1 MTPAPKT
8 VRPGTGTRNAMS
20 HLLVFSDDPEQAM
33 EVVGA
38 LQAEGYPTTQ
48 IALSAEAVLT
58 LARDK
63 PALAILVARGDEFA
77 ESGESIVLAKAIEM
91 GTPVLV
97 VVDAQTALVAAGER
111 LAEADDW
118 IFRGALGAELAAR
131 VARLL
136 KRGGSTAP
144 EAKPGPSLLIDSQF
158 FALVVHDL
166 RTPLNVIGLSLR
178 MISQA
183 IPKGDADLDE
193 DLRFVEENFKQI
205 ERMLTQLSE
214 YYRLF
219 EKEEPIKATEFN
231 PLRLVEDL
239 VEDLATKPAVKR
251 STVVVDAGPS
261 CPAEVALDPSRARLA
276 IQYALVNANAASNGG
291 PIRLTMRGGPDRW
304 VTEVAIDHPAP
315 SSVHSVVLSPRSF
328 ERLCG
333 FAAERR
339 GMDLAIAARVS
350 ELFGGSARLDV
361 IENQGSTVLLDWPAR
376 LADS

>member
-1 MTPAPKT
+1 MPPAET
-8 VRPGTGTRNAMS
+8 VRQATGICNAMS
-20 HLLVFSDDPEQAM
+20 HLMIFGHAPGLSAGVAAALPPEGDYRM
-33 EVVGA
+33 TEVR
-38 LQAEGYPTTQ
+38 
-48 IALSAEAVLT
+48 LSAEATAALV
-58 LARDK
+58 RER
-63 PALAILVARGDEFA
+63 PALAILAAPGPESSRTVEEAVLTKAA
-77 ESGESIVLAKAIEM
+77 ELGIP
-91 GTPVLV
+91 TLV
-97 VVDAQTALVAAGER
+97 VVGEDADLPSPGER

-118 IFRGALGAELAAR
+118 VSRRALAKELPAR

-136 KRGGSTAP
+136 KRQGMTAVK
-144 EAKPGPSLLIDSQF
+144 EKPDSSLPIDSQF

-219 EKEEPIKATEFN
+219 ESEGPMTPTEFN
-231 PLRLVEDL
+231 PRRLVEEL
-239 VEDLATKPAVKR
+239 LEYLATKTGAKR
-251 STVVVDAGPS
+251 CPVVIDAGSS
-261 CPAEVALDPSRARLA
+261 CPAEVALDPLRARLA
-276 IQYALVNANAASNGG
+276 IQYALVNATAACNGG

-315 SSVHSVVLSPRSF
+315 ASVQSVALSPRSF

-333 FAAERR
+333 FPAERR

-361 IENQGSTVLLDWPAR
+361 VENKGSTVVLDWPAR
-376 LADS
+376 FADS